1 MLAATPLEVIYSPT
15 FSSLAEAQY
24 DILAG
29 RYPGFMRDLSPHREK
44 LAKACAMSDN
54 VLLALP
60 CHAQVSAEAPEA
72 RRRCRLPVKAAHH
85 HPSATG
91 AGGYQPRAC
100 LAPLMQIDSHKLPM
114 TVMAVDDNPANL
126 KLIGALLDDLVQQVI
141 LCDSG
146 QQAVDK
152 AKQLQMD
159 LILMDIQMPDMD
171 GIRACELIH
180 HLSHHQQTPLLRSPR
195 TPWRASVRN
204 Y

>member
-1 MLAATPLEVIYSPT
+1 
-15 FSSLAEAQY
+15 
-24 DILAG
+24 
-29 RYPGFMRDLSPHREK
+29 
-44 LAKACAMSDN
+44 MSDN

-60 CHAQVSAEAPEA
+60 CHAQVSAEALKRDGVA
-72 RRRCRLPVKAAHH
+72 
-85 HPSATG
+85 
-91 AGGYQPRAC
+91 AC
-100 LAPLMQIDSHKLPM
+100 LLKPLTTTRLLPALVATSHALASAPLMQIDSHKLPM

-180 HLSHHQQTPLLRSPR
+180 HLSHHQQTPVIAVTAHATEGQRESTERRHERLSGEANRRRETARTAAALSARPAQRRSGVATAR
-195 TPWRASVRN
+195 RADRRS
-204 Y
+204 